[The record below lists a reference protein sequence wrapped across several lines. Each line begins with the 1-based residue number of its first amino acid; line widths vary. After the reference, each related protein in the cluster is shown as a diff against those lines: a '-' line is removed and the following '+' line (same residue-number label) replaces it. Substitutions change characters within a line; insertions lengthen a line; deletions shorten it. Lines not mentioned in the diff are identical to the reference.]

1 MNKKLN
7 EVKVGEQFLGFLAV
21 TDCSVRT
28 ASNGSNY
35 LAMVLTDGETAINA
49 RLWEHSGAAPLTNT
63 VIKVQGLV
71 SEYHG
76 QLQITVNKWRQA
88 NKDEYFPGDFLPVHP
103 DRGELIRRLEQYV
116 ASVNDSGLSQLL
128 QVFFNDN
135 GILKAFTEA
144 PAAIF
149 HHHVYIGGLLH
160 HTVGVVEQCLRL
172 ATSKTDRDMLVT
184 GAILHDVGKIYDYDW
199 SGVTFLMTDNGRLLG
214 HISQGLLM
222 VNNYARN
229 CLGLSLQRLSLLQ
242 HLILS
247 HHGKLEWG
255 SPVEPCTLEAV
266 LLHEADM
273 LDVQLHKID
282 TAIKQAHTSEGWTDK
297 ISGMNRRF
305 YITDK
310 L

>member
-7 EVKVGEQFLGFLAV
+7 EATVGEQFLGYLAV
-21 TDCSVRT
+21 KECSIRT
-28 ASNGSNY
+28 ASNGSSY

-49 RLWEHSGAAPLTNT
+49 RLWDHSGATPITNT
-63 VIKVQGLV
+63 VIKVQGQI

-88 NKDEYFPGDFLPVHP
+88 VDEEYSPGDFLPVHP
-103 DRGELIRRLEQYV
+103 DIDGLKSQLAHYIE
-116 ASVNDSGLSQLL
+116 SVNDSGLSQLL
-128 QVFFNDN
+128 QAFFNDSDTV
-135 GILKAFTEA
+135 KAFTEA

-160 HTVGVVEQCLRL
+160 HTVSVVEQCLRL
-172 ATSKTDRDMLVT
+172 ATTETDRDMLVA
-184 GAILHDVGKIYDYDW
+184 GAILHDIGKIHDYNW
-199 SGVTFLMTDNGRLLG
+199 SGVMFSMSDNGRLLG

-222 VNNYARN
+222 VDDYA
-229 CLGLSLQRLSLLQ
+229 CDCPDLSSQRLSLLQ

-266 LLHEADM
+266 LLHKADM
-273 LDVQLHKID
+273 LDVELHKIE
-282 TAIKQAHTSEGWTDK
+282 AARKQVSAGELWTDRVL
-297 ISGMNRRF
+297 GMNRSF
-305 YITDK
+305 YVG
-310 L
+310 